1 MRFFKESEDAP
12 EPARQTSA
20 EATAATDPAVT
31 MEPTATEAGNEAG
44 KAGNEEKAMSNVQE
58 TLNKVMENIQGA
70 IGTALVDFDGGL
82 TLGTAGGGDHLSLDI
97 AGAGCL
103 EVVRAKLRTME
114 SLGLDDRIE
123 DILITLGK
131 QYHLIR
137 PLVSQPAMFLYLAIN
152 RQEGNLGMARHQ
164 LRALDANLEI

>member
-1 MRFFKESEDAP
+1 MRFFKPPEDAP
-12 EPARQTSA
+12 EPAQQASA
-20 EATAATDPAVT
+20 EATAAEAAVET
-31 MEPTATEAGNEAG
+31 EEPTATEAGNE
-44 KAGNEEKAMSNVQE
+44 AGNEEKAMSNVQE

-70 IGTALVDFDGGL
+70 IGTALVDSDGGL
-82 TLGTAGGGDHLSLDI
+82 TLGTSGGGDELNLDI

-137 PLVSQPAMFLYLAIN
+137 PLVSQPAMFLYLAIS

>member
-1 MRFFKESEDAP
+1 MRFFKPPENVT
-12 EPARQTSA
+12 EPAQQTSA
-20 EATAATDPAVT
+20 EANAAADPAVET
-31 MEPTATEAGNEAG
+31 EEPTTTQ
-44 KAGNEEKAMSNVQE
+44 AGNEEKAMSNVQE
-58 TLNKVMENIQGA
+58 TLNKVMENIHGA
-70 IGTALVDFDGGL
+70 IGAALVDSDGGL
-82 TLGTAGGGDHLSLDI
+82 TLGTAGGGDGLSLDI

-103 EVVRAKLRTME
+103 EVVRAKKRTMD

-137 PLVSQPAMFLYLAIN
+137 PLESHPAMFLYLAIH

>member
-1 MRFFKESEDAP
+1 MRFFKPEDAP
-12 EPARQTSA
+12 EPAQQTSA
-20 EATAATDPAVT
+20 EATAAADPAAET
-31 MEPTATEAGNEAG
+31 EEPTATEAGNEAG
-44 KAGNEEKAMSNVQE
+44 NEEMAMSNVQE

-70 IGTALVDFDGGL
+70 IGTALVDSDGGL
-82 TLGTAGGGDHLSLDI
+82 TLGTAGGGDQLNLDI

-137 PLVSQPAMFLYLAIN
+137 PLESQPAMFLYLAIH
-152 RQEGNLGMARHQ
+152 RHEGNLGMARHQ

>member
-1 MRFFKESEDAP
+1 MRFFKPPEDDP
-12 EPARQTSA
+12 EPAQETSA
-20 EATAATDPAVT
+20 EATAAAPPVVETE
-31 MEPTATEAGNEAG
+31 EPTTTASSEW
-44 KAGNEEKAMSNVQE
+44 EETPMSNVQE

-70 IGTALVDFDGGL
+70 IGAALVDSDGGL
-82 TLGTAGGGDHLSLDI
+82 TLGTSGGGDELNLDI

-137 PLVSQPAMFLYLAIN
+137 PLVSQPAMFLYLAIS